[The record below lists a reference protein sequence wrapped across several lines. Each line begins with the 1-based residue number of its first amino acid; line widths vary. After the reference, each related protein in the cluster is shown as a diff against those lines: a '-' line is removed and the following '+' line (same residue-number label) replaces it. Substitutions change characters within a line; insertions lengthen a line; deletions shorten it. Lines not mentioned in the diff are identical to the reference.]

1 MRKILCKIWNFV
13 LMLFGDIVDV
23 VLDVIEAVAE
33 LAIEIFTL
41 IVDEVTEAVSGTGIG
56 TWLKIG
62 FIGWGIIT
70 LLGMVSDSDSNQATT

>member
-70 LLGMVSDSDSNQATT
+70 LLGMMSDSDSNQAAT

>member
-70 LLGMVSDSDSNQATT
+70 LLGMVSDSDSNQAAT